1 MKLLGNAT
9 DLRWYSGKEP
19 ACKVGDP
26 GLISELGRYSG
37 EKNGNPIQYSY
48 LENPMERSLV
58 GYNPWGS
65 KESDMTE

>member
-1 MKLLGNAT
+1 MYNQGFPSSSVLKNLPANA
-9 DLRWYSGKEP
+9 
-19 ACKVGDP
+19 GDV